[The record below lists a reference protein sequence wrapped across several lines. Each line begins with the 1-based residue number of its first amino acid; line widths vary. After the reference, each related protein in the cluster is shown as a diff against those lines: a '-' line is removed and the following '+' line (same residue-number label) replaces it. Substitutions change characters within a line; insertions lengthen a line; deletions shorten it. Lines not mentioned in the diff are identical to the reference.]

1 LTNSPRGIGF
11 YLTALIVLATVPL
24 LVIAGVLVARQA
36 ALQRQAFEK
45 SLLQTA
51 LALSVA
57 VDRQLDSYRVM
68 LETLA
73 QSDDLRQG
81 RMDAFHALSAR
92 AAATQGA
99 VFVSLFDR
107 EGRQVFN
114 TLRPPGETLPTPLRA
129 PPPAAGDRERPLVG
143 DPSALRQAFETGR
156 PATSNLTYGLVAQRL
171 IFVVNIP
178 VLREGKV
185 AWVLNAAFEPAVMTR
200 LLQENPEFSGVPAV
214 IFDANGFIVGRWQA
228 AEKFV
233 GTRVTSWQ
241 NNKMTGDSGV
251 GRGTTLDGIRVYFSY
266 ARSSVTGWGVNVGTP
281 LDQIE
286 KAVYADWM
294 AGALLAVGG
303 LALGVI
309 FALMLAARLRKSIVG
324 LADAA
329 SRNQPSRVGGLATRE
344 IVQLERAL
352 NDSAQSR
359 EAQARE
365 RESRLIAEARE
376 ADAAA
381 ANRMK
386 DRFIAVLSHELRN
399 PLAPVRNAIPLLRLL
414 EERPDAA
421 ALKALVD
428 MLDRQT
434 TQLTRLVNDLLDV
447 SRITSGR
454 IELVRER
461 LDLRSV
467 VAQAR
472 EALAPSLERQ
482 RHNLT
487 SELPESALEVVGD
500 HARLSQVVSN
510 LLDNAIKFTPEGGR
524 IELRLRTE
532 GTDAVLMVRDE
543 GAGIDPAT
551 VPDIFSAFALREHQ
565 SRLGGLGLGLSIAR
579 TLAEL
584 HGGSLEGRSAGL
596 GKGSEF
602 VLRLPLAP
610 PG

>member
-129 PPPAAGDRERPLVG
+129 PPPAAGDPERPLVG

-532 GTDAVLMVRDE
+532 GTDAVLTVRDE